1 MLTLNKVKNGRAVA
15 VIHDGKY
22 DGLTVSY
29 IDSTEDN
36 LDGKEGVYSNFSK
49 LELKDSG
56 QFGIAVDPNTER
68 QIIYMSGCSGCG
80 KSYYSKQYIEQYK
93 KTFKDRP
100 VYIISSL
107 TSDKTLDSIKGL
119 QRIRVDDS
127 LITDPLSCED
137 FRDSLILID
146 DIEMISEKALRG
158 ALQSFKDKVLQVGRH
173 FNISALITSH
183 NPTNR
188 AESKVVL
195 LESHVI
201 VVYLASGGNY
211 NNLLTN
217 YIGLDMKQI
226 QKLKAM
232 KSRWVS
238 FVRGYPQIIF
248 TQKSIFFMHEL

>member
-1 MLTLNKVKNGRAVA
+1 MLTLNNIKNGRQIA

-29 IDSTEDN
+29 IDSEEEN
-36 LDGKEGVYSNFSK
+36 LDGKNGIYSNFSK
-49 LELKDSG
+49 LELKDNG
-56 QFGIAVDPNTER
+56 QFGVAVDPKTER
-68 QIIYMSGCSGCG
+68 QIIYMAGCSGCG
-80 KSYYSKQYIEQYK
+80 KSYYSRQYIEQYK
-93 KTFKDRP
+93 KAFKDRP

-107 TSDKTLDSIKGL
+107 TEDKTLDSIKGL
-119 QRIRVDDS
+119 KRVRVDDT

-137 FRDSLILID
+137 FRDSLVLID
-146 DIEMISEKALRG
+146 DIEMISEKPLRN
-158 ALQSFKDKVLQVGRH
+158 AIQSFKDKVLQVGRH

-195 LESHVI
+195 LESHII

-211 NNLLTN
+211 NNLLIN
-217 YIGLDMKQI
+217 YIGLDVKQI

-248 TQKSIFFMHEL
+248 TQKSIFFMSEL

>member
-1 MLTLNKVKNGRAVA
+1 MLTLNEVKNGRPIA

-22 DGLTVSY
+22 NGLTVSY
-29 IDSTEDN
+29 IDSTDDN
-36 LDGKEGVYSNFSK
+36 LDGKEGLYSNFTK
-49 LELKDSG
+49 LDLKDNG
-56 QFGIAVDPNTER
+56 MLGVAVDPKTER
-68 QIIYMSGCSGCG
+68 QIVYMSGCSGCG
-80 KSYYSKQYIEQYK
+80 KSYYSRQYIEQYK
-93 KTFKDRP
+93 KAFKKRP

-107 TSDKTLDSIKGL
+107 TEDKTLDAIPGLLRIK
-119 QRIRVDDS
+119 VDET

-137 FRDSLILID
+137 FKDSLILID
-146 DIEMISEKALRG
+146 DIEMISDKHLRG
-158 ALQSFKDKVLQVGRH
+158 ALQAFKDKILQVGRH

-217 YIGLDMKQI
+217 YIGLDLKQI

-248 TQKSIFFMHEL
+248 TQKSCFFMSEL